1 MLENIPDEMRVY
13 RQWIVWRYE
22 DRNSPKPVKVP
33 YCARTHNLA
42 DVTNPATWVS
52 FEEAR
57 HALFSSDWYAGIGFV
72 LTENDPYTI
81 IDLDDPW
88 ERKPDGSFKHKDPE
102 KIKQSQLKVYEEFNS
117 YAECSPSGTGLH
129 IVTKAKLPSGRR
141 RSSIEMYYS
150 GRYMTMTGNVFRN
163 IPIVDYND
171 LANALWA
178 QMGSGNLAAA
188 MYAGTAEA
196 KDTDEDVIRMA
207 CDAANGQKFKDLL
220 YGRWMDYYD
229 SQSEADFALVDII
242 AFYTQN
248 RQQITR
254 IFRASGLGQRD
265 KAKRTDYVKY
275 MLNKCFDRMLPPV
288 DIEGLQHQLRV
299 ALEAR
304 ALAEGPPP
312 SQSNEAFIEP
322 ANVSVPTLP
331 PQAASVYSVPPGLTG
346 DIAQYI
352 YSQAPLPVGEIA
364 LAGGIGLMA
373 GIVGRAYNISGTG
386 LNHYVLLL
394 AGTGK
399 GKEAMQSGISKLM
412 SFIAKTVPASTEFI
426 GPGEIAS
433 PQALLKYMASGP
445 KSFVSM
451 VGEFGIKLREM
462 SGPFASVQQVGL
474 RRMYLDLYNKSGSGN
489 SLKPSIYSDR
499 ANNTAEVASPAF
511 SMLGESSPEKYYEI
525 INESMISE
533 GFLPRFDVIEYHGPR
548 VPFNY
553 NHMHAQPSFDLINRL
568 GELCAYCL
576 MLNSQDKHIQVQIT
590 QDADRM
596 LKQFNIDCTAR
607 INEDPAEVKVQLWNR
622 AHVKALKMAGLIAV
636 GQNHYDPCV
645 NVDNAQWAITLV
657 MADIHNMLRRF
668 DAGEIG
674 EDNDETKQLV
684 KTMAVIKDFITLPW
698 AQVEKYTAGTMAHLH
713 TAKIIP
719 FTYLQRRLAAVA
731 IFRKDRQGASGS
743 LKRTLQT
750 LCDRGDISLVSRATM
765 GKDYETSAQCYMIA
779 NLKAFGLL

>member
-1 MLENIPDEMRVY
+1 MLSNIPDEMRVY
-13 RQWIVWRYE
+13 KQWIVWRYE
-22 DRNSPKPVKVP
+22 DRDSTKPVKVP

-42 DVTNPATWVS
+42 DVTDPSTWVS
-52 FEEAR
+52 FDEAV
-57 HALFSSDWYAGIGFV
+57 HALRSSNWYAGIGFV
-72 LTENDPYTI
+72 LTDNDPYLF
-81 IDLDDPW
+81 IDLDDPY
-88 ERKPDGSFKHKDPE
+88 ELKPNGQYKHANPQKVRE
-102 KIKQSQLKVYEEFNS
+102 TQLKIYEEFNS
-117 YAECSPSGTGLH
+117 YAERSPSGKGLH
-129 IVTKAKLPSGRR
+129 IIAKASLPSGRR
-141 RSSIEMYYS
+141 RSSIEVYS
-150 GRYMTMTGNVFRN
+150 SVRYMTMTGDVFRN
-163 IPIVDYND
+163 TPIVDYND
-171 LANALWA
+171 LANVLWA
-178 QMGSGNLAAA
+178 QMGRGTLAAA
-188 MYAGTAEA
+188 MYAGTLEV
-196 KDTDEDVIRMA
+196 KDTDEEVIRIA

-220 YGRWMDYYD
+220 YGRWTDYYD
-229 SQSEADFALVDII
+229 SQSEADFALVDIV

-265 KAKRTDYVKY
+265 KAKRADYVKY

-288 DIEGLQHQLRV
+288 DIEGIQNQLRA
-299 ALEAR
+299 ALEAK
-304 ALAEGPPP
+304 AKASGPPA
-312 SQSNEAFIEP
+312 SLSNESQLSS
-322 ANVSVPTLP
+322 VTTVPTLP
-331 PQAASVYSVPPGLTG
+331 QQPASVYSVPPGLTG
-346 DIAQYI
+346 EIAQYI

-412 SFIAKTVPASTEFI
+412 SFIAKTVPASAEFI

-445 KSFVSM
+445 KSFLSM
-451 VGEFGIKLREM
+451 VGEFGIKLNEM

-489 SLKPSIYSDR
+489 SLKPSIYSDK
-499 ANNTAEVASPAF
+499 ANNTAEVNSPAF
-511 SMLGESSPEKYYEI
+511 SLLGESSPEKYYEI

-553 NHMHAQPSFDLINRL
+553 NHMHAQPSFDLINKL

-576 MLNSQDKHIQVQIT
+576 MLNSQDKHIQVQIVPE
-590 QDADRM
+590 ADKM

-645 NVDNAQWAITLV
+645 SIDNAQWAITLV

-668 DAGEIG
+668 EAGEIG
-674 EDNDETKQLV
+674 VDNEETKQLS
-684 KTMAVIKDFITLPW
+684 KAMSVIKDFITLPW
-698 AQVEKYTAGTMAHLH
+698 DQVRKYTADTMGHLH

-719 FTYLQRRLAAVA
+719 FSYLQRRLAAVA
-731 IFRKDRQGASGS
+731 VFRKDRQGASGS

-765 GKDYETSAQCYMIA
+765 GKDYETAAQCYMIA
-779 NLKAFGLL
+779 NLKAFGLI